1 MRINIKKQNK
11 TKQKQKQTNKKKPSI
26 MTVGLINSW
35 QIEGEKVEAVIYLIF
50 LGFKITLYSDCSHEI
65 KGCFPLGKKQKK
77 KKQKKKKKKIWQT
90 YKAC

>member
-1 MRINIKKQNK
+1 
-11 TKQKQKQTNKKKPSI
+11 

-65 KGCFPLGKKQKK
+65 KGCFPLGKKKT
-77 KKQKKKKKKIWQT
+77 KQNKTKKKKKTNYDKPR
-90 YKAC
+90 

>member
-1 MRINIKKQNK
+1 
-11 TKQKQKQTNKKKPSI
+11 

-65 KGCFPLGKKQKK
+65 KGCFPLGKK
-77 KKQKKKKKKIWQT
+77 KQKKQTNKQTKKKLWQT
-90 YKAC
+90 

>member
-1 MRINIKKQNK
+1 
-11 TKQKQKQTNKKKPSI
+11 

-77 KKQKKKKKKIWQT
+77 KTNKKKKTKNYDKPR
-90 YKAC
+90 